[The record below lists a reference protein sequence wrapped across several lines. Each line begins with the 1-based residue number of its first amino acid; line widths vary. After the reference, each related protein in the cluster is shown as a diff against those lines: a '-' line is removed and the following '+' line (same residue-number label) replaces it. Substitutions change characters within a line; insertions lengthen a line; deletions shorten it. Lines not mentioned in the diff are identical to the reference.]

1 MTMATDQG
9 AGEARIP
16 AAGWWMMFVFGLA
29 GFVSYT
35 DRLILASLVDR
46 LKIDL
51 ALTDSDVALLQGA
64 AFAIV
69 YVAAG
74 LVFGRLADRVQRRAV
89 LVAGALIWCLGT
101 AGCGLAGN
109 FAELFA
115 ARMIVGIGEASLA
128 PAAVSM
134 LAATLPPARLGTG
147 IGIFVMGT
155 VIGGPGAIAVG
166 GGLLQLFD
174 ANAGFGSGF
183 ESWRLV
189 LIVAGLGGLALPLV
203 FLTLKEP
210 ARGAGEASLP
220 LTDVLAYFRRAAPTL
235 LPIYLGLALL
245 SIGDFGVLSW
255 SPSMLSRRDGMSP
268 GDVAAIFGIGTT
280 LFAIIG
286 ALGGGLLLDRLSHSG
301 GPVARLFW
309 IAAIAMLA
317 AAFAALLAIASPSAG
332 IVGVLGWTLASSI
345 VAIGGITALQQHV
358 PPNCRGVAMSLV
370 SFFAILIGL
379 GAGPSLIAIVTDNI
393 FGRPE
398 AVGWSIALVCAPA
411 ALIGAG
417 LFLVAGKK
425 APRT

>member
-1 MTMATDQG
+1 MSAAAAPG
-9 AGEARIP
+9 APEARLSTG
-16 AAGWWMMFVFGLA
+16 AWWMMAVFGLA

-46 LKIDL
+46 LKVDL
-51 ALTDSDVALLQGA
+51 TLSDSDVSLLQGA
-64 AFAIV
+64 AFALV

-89 LVAGALIWCLGT
+89 LIAGALIWCLGT
-101 AGCGLAGN
+101 AACGVAGS
-109 FAELFA
+109 FGQLFA
-115 ARMIVGIGEASLA
+115 ARMIVGVGEAALA

-134 LAATLPPARLGTG
+134 LAATLPPARLATG

-166 GGLLQLFD
+166 GGLLELFD
-174 ANAGFGSGF
+174 ANQGFGSGIA
-183 ESWRLV
+183 SWRLV
-189 LIVAGLGGLALPLV
+189 LIVAGLGGLVLPLL

-210 ARGAGEASLP
+210 LRSVHEADMP
-220 LTDVLAYFRRAAPTL
+220 FAAVLAYFKRSAPVL

-245 SIGDFGVLSW
+245 SVGDFGVLSW

-268 GDVAAIFGIGTT
+268 GDVAAVFGLGTT
-280 LFAIIG
+280 LFAILG
-286 ALGGGLLLDRLSHSG
+286 AAGGGVLLDRLSG
-301 GPVARLFW
+301 ARGLVARLFW
-309 IAAIAMLA
+309 IAAIAVA
-317 AAFAALLAIASPSAG
+317 AATFAACFAIASAATG
-332 IVGVLGWTLASSI
+332 IAGVLGWTLASSI

-358 PPNCRGVAMSLV
+358 PPSCRGVAMSLV

-379 GAGPSLIAIVTDNI
+379 GAGPSLIALATDRL
-393 FGRPE
+393 FARPE

-417 LFLVAGKK
+417 LFLVAARKV
-425 APRT
+425 PRA